1 MLYIDGIA
9 FIVSICMAAGFDGA
23 MGWIML
29 IISMF
34 FGYAAC
40 CDAWEVDDD

>member
-34 FGYAAC
+34 LGYAAC
-40 CDAWEVDDD
+40 CDAWEEEE